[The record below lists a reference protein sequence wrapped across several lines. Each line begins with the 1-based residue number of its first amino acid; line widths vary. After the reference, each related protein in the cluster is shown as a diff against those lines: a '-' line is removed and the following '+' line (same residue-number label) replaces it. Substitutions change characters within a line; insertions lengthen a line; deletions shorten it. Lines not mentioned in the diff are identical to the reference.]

1 MQSTTPNQI
10 IGVFAHETGHIVGG
24 HLSKMRQELANA
36 QTAAIVA
43 MLLGVGRHGGGREDR
58 QRRHGQCRHGG
69 HQRAAVLPATHA
81 AAYQRAQEEQ
91 ADRAGVRF
99 LTMTG
104 QSAKG
109 MYDTFKRFADEMMFS
124 AAYID
129 PYVQNHPM
137 PTERMAALAEL
148 VKTPY
153 WDKKDPP
160 ELQFRHDMM
169 RAKLYGF
176 TERAETVLRRYP
188 PSDTSLPARY
198 ARAIATYRFGDVR
211 SALAQID
218 GLIQAMPNY
227 PYFYELEGQALLES
241 GHAAEAIAPLRH
253 AVQLAPNPALIQIM
267 LAQALIATNDAKMA
281 KEAIPLLR
289 AALVKEP
296 ESGDAYEQ
304 LAMAYG
310 HKGDLADADLASA
323 QAAFARGD
331 NKTARELAARAKTR
345 FPVGSPGWVKADD
358 IVAFNKGKQAR
369 FASVNDVKKDNR
381 NDIEPARR
389 TPDRSRNVRWRRR
402 PRRSAQAQTFSRRPA
417 PGNRRHRQGL
427 SAGASRGDAGRD
439 GRAGEAP
446 AGGRSREASR
456 RGHREQRHPVQLTAS
471 GRARQSARQCH
482 DGRVLR
488 LQLRLL
494 QARAVRHARLC

>member
-1 MQSTTPNQI
+1 MIAARPPSKMRPAGPAFRAIAMTAAAALALASLPARAQTGSSAGIPMIRDAEIEQLLREYSQPILRVAGLSQQNVQIVIINDKSFNAFVMDGHRIFVNSGALMQATTPNEL

-36 QTAAIVA
+36 TTAAIVA
-43 MLLGVGRHGGGREDR
+43 MLVGAGAMVAAAKSSNYGNSLDLGNAG
-58 QRRHGQCRHGG
+58 
-69 HQRAAVLPATHA
+69 AAIFSAPQSYLAHTIL
-81 AAYQRAQEEQ
+81 AYQRAQEDQ
-91 ADRAGVRF
+91 ADRSGVRF

-109 MYDTFKRFADEMMFS
+109 MYDTFKRFADEMMFT

-137 PTERMAALAEL
+137 PAERMAALAEL

-188 PSDTSLPARY
+188 TSNTSMPARY
-198 ARAIATYRFGDVR
+198 ARAIVTYRFGDMR
-211 SALAQID
+211 SALTQIQS
-218 GLIQAMPNY
+218 LIQAMPNN
-227 PYFYELEGQALLES
+227 PYFYELEGQALLEN
-241 GHAAEAIAPLRH
+241 GHAAEALPPLRR
-253 AVQLAPNPALIQIM
+253 AVELAPNPALLQI
-267 LAQALIATNDAKMA
+267 LLGQALIATKDPKLAS
-281 KEAIPLLR
+281 EAVPLLK
-289 AALVKEP
+289 AALSKEP

-310 HKGDLADADLASA
+310 HNGKLAEADLASA

-345 FPVGSPGWVKADD
+345 FPIGSPGWVRADD
-358 IVAFNKGKQAR
+358 IVAFNKGK
-369 FASVNDVKKDNR
+369 S
-381 NDIEPARR
+381 P
-389 TPDRSRNVRWRRR
+389 
-402 PRRSAQAQTFSRRPA
+402 
-417 PGNRRHRQGL
+417 
-427 SAGASRGDAGRD
+427 
-439 GRAGEAP
+439 
-446 AGGRSREASR
+446 
-456 RGHREQRHPVQLTAS
+456 
-471 GRARQSARQCH
+471 
-482 DGRVLR
+482 
-488 LQLRLL
+488 LL
-494 QARAVRHARLC
+494 FGQ